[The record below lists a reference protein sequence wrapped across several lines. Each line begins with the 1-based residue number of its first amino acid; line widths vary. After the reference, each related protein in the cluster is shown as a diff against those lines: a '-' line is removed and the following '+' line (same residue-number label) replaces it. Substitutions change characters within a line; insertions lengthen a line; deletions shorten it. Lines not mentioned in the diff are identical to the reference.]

1 MEEKAVGVAQDPT
14 KLDVKP
20 KISNRHVVA
29 ENKRKSERKRK
40 EGKRKDKRVR
50 FPEMELEELFFPP
63 LESRPLSSFFLRLL
77 LFVLS
82 RFRHLL
88 E

>member
-29 ENKRKSERKRK
+29 ENERKSERKRK
-40 EGKRKDKRVR
+40 KRRKKER
-50 FPEMELEELFFPP
+50 
-63 LESRPLSSFFLRLL
+63 
-77 LFVLS
+77 
-82 RFRHLL
+82 
-88 E
+88 

>member
-1 MEEKAVGVAQDPT
+1 MKEKA
-14 KLDVKP
+14 
-20 KISNRHVVA
+20 
-29 ENKRKSERKRK
+29 SEKEKK

-77 LFVLS
+77 LFVLA
-82 RFRHLL
+82 RFRHSLDKRN
-88 E
+88 